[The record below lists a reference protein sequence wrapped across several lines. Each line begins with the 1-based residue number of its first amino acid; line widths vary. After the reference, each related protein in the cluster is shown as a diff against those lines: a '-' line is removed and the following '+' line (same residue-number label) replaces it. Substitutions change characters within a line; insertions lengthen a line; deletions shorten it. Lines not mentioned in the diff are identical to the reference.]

1 MNKETYEALRR
12 IMDIVQKKIWLM
24 TGEKGKTAKADRK
37 QIEDWIDEVA
47 KEYEEEIEEICPIC
61 QEEKSV
67 AHECQNCG
75 KMVCQ
80 DCYSATGENC
90 CECEELK

>member
-37 QIEDWIDEVA
+37 QIEDWIDEVG
-47 KEYEEEIEEICPIC
+47 KEYEE
-61 QEEKSV
+61 
-67 AHECQNCG
+67 
-75 KMVCQ
+75 
-80 DCYSATGENC
+80 
-90 CECEELK
+90 